1 MMHLH
6 KWIVGVGLLTAAF
19 GSAQAM
25 TLSSKD
31 IGEGQQLSN
40 QFVFNGFG
48 CNGENLSPELTWSG
62 APKGTKAYAVTA

>member
-1 MMHLH
+1 MMNLH
-6 KWIVGVGLLTAAF
+6 KWIVGIGLFTAVL

-31 IGEGQQLSN
+31 IGEGQLLSN

-48 CNGENLSPELTWSG
+48 CTGDPISPWRPL
-62 APKGTKAYAVTA
+62 